1 MESRILTNLGLVSSL
16 DAANCSWSHS
26 TAGLRMPVTLSPVS
40 ASHSP
45 SPAFRAQAKPKLFD
59 AHEVMT
65 ECWRDK
71 LTSGL
76 GNRLGEDFNMCVQ
89 TNRSKAASSKQL
101 QLHCCGALR
110 ALLCADQQRGAARV
124 TRCHAHES
132 LLVQLYSS

>member
-1 MESRILTNLGLVSSL
+1 
-16 DAANCSWSHS
+16 
-26 TAGLRMPVTLSPVS
+26 
-40 ASHSP
+40 
-45 SPAFRAQAKPKLFD
+45 
-59 AHEVMT
+59 MT

-110 ALLCADQQRGAARV
+110 ALLCVDQQRGAARV